1 MKVISKLESTGSR
14 HTCTRRHTALT
25 LPLGAGPHTGWLPPP
40 IGRDQHGF
48 TRTGSDLPDRRNPAA
63 SRTPSRPAGVGG
75 APGVISSGAGGLAM
89 KAARG
94 AAPGAAA
101 EAAAES
107 GSTQVSILG
116 LRRVSKTCGQGA
128 TCPGLQA
135 IAVAVAVAVTGL
147 LAAAC
152 GPGPRGGSATAAPPA
167 PTAPPPPP
175 PSAPPAPPLHLPPA
189 CHSGPPFL
197 PPRPPQPA

>member
-1 MKVISKLESTGSR
+1 MKVISKLESTDSR

-48 TRTGSDLPDRRNPAA
+48 ILTGSDLPDRRNPAA
-63 SRTPSRPAGVGG
+63 SRTPSRPAGVRV
-75 APGVISSGAGGLAM
+75 APDLISSAAGGLAM

-107 GSTQVSILG
+107 GRASC
-116 LRRVSKTCGQGA
+116 RERV
-128 TCPGLQA
+128 
-135 IAVAVAVAVTGL
+135 
-147 LAAAC
+147 
-152 GPGPRGGSATAAPPA
+152 
-167 PTAPPPPP
+167 
-175 PSAPPAPPLHLPPA
+175 
-189 CHSGPPFL
+189 
-197 PPRPPQPA
+197 